1 MIRRLTEEDIAEL
14 LELETL
20 IPIIED
26 ALIKQ
31 DSGQVER
38 PPRPHTH
45 IGEGL
50 DGDEPLGMALTMPA
64 YIHGQDYYSEKLLGI
79 FEGNAEKGLPTLNA
93 QIALTDART
102 GLPAAYMGGT
112 HITSARTSCMSGIAA
127 KHLTSGPVTVGVLG
141 AGTQARWQ
149 TRAIAAATEID
160 SVRIYSPSDS
170 KYECAEDL
178 RERLDADVEAVES
191 SDAAVEGASMVVTGT
206 TSPDPVFD
214 ADVLE
219 PGAVVVAVGAY
230 TPELQEIEAAV
241 FDRAARVFADVPEE
255 VIEIG
260 DLLAT
265 DLDEDDLIPL
275 SEVCLGNEGRESD
288 EEILIVESVG
298 SAVFDAAASVHV
310 FEQADAE
317 GIGDEFSLES

>member
-1 MIRRLTEEDIAEL
+1 
-14 LELETL
+14 
-20 IPIIED
+20 
-26 ALIKQ
+26 
-31 DSGQVER
+31 
-38 PPRPHTH
+38 
-45 IGEGL
+45 
-50 DGDEPLGMALTMPA
+50 
-64 YIHGQDYYSEKLLGI
+64 
-79 FEGNAEKGLPTLNA
+79 
-93 QIALTDART
+93 
-102 GLPAAYMGGT
+102 
-112 HITSARTSCMSGIAA
+112 
-127 KHLTSGPVTVGVLG
+127 
-141 AGTQARWQ
+141 
-149 TRAIAAATEID
+149 
-160 SVRIYSPSDS
+160 
-170 KYECAEDL
+170 
-178 RERLDADVEAVES
+178 VES

-288 EEILIVESVG
+288 DEILIVESVG